1 MPVRKQDAHRALEL
15 LEDYHSK
22 LTKPGDRPLRAAIE
36 RVIRIFKS
44 RLFQALLDIQEFYE
58 VTLLDGN
65 KSIAQ
70 KTFETLE
77 IASKWE
83 QETQMSL
90 PSPYRY
96 HDDELPPPPELGPDT
111 TPRLVPVLGSNV
123 DRKVENVQTYVQQ
136 SRVSPPRAAPAPVRL
151 HADQVKETS
160 SPEDQYPS
168 PPPLVSTAPR
178 PIPVP
183 IPTPPSPPLL
193 AASSP
198 QPPPFVNG
206 VGEDDWEYEEI
217 TLKRVSK
224 YVYLNRLSYSIHVLD
239 QVCL

>member
-1 MPVRKQDAHRALEL
+1 
-15 LEDYHSK
+15 
-22 LTKPGDRPLRAAIE
+22 
-36 RVIRIFKS
+36 
-44 RLFQALLDIQEFYE
+44 
-58 VTLLDGN
+58 
-65 KSIAQ
+65 
-70 KTFETLE
+70 
-77 IASKWE
+77 
-83 QETQMSL
+83 MSL
-90 PSPYRY
+90 DELKRSSSSEGLCSIRRSFYRTARERYSYGASLNSYPVISWSSSRDCIINNIDTVQEDSEYRY